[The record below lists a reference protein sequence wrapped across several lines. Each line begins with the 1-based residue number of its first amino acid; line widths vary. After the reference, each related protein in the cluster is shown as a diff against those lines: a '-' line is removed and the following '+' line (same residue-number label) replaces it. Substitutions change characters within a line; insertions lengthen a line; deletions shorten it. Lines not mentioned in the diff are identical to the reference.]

1 MRPAAGIRPSPALS
15 IIGKAPSTLKGRKIG
30 VLVGDG
36 FDPALLDGIKAA
48 ATAEDAVVEV
58 IAPKV
63 GGVSPATG
71 TAISADHA
79 LAAAPSVLFDAVAV
93 MASAES
99 ARLLTR
105 KAAAVDWVRDAFSHL
120 KVIAFSE
127 DASLLFREAGLAD
140 KADDGVLTLRSP
152 GDIDAFIAKAK
163 TQRIWGR
170 EAVVRP

>member
-1 MRPAAGIRPSPALS
+1 M
-15 IIGKAPSTLKGRKIG
+15 
-30 VLVGDG
+30 
-36 FDPALLDGIKAA
+36 
-48 ATAEDAVVEV
+48 VEV

-120 KVIAFSE
+120 KVIAFDPE
-127 DASLLFREAGLAD
+127 GLAVPRGG
-140 KADDGVLTLRSP
+140 AGRQGGRGRP
-152 GDIDAFIAKAK
+152 GAAI
-163 TQRIWGR
+163 RR
-170 EAVVRP
+170 